1 MVGANIGPLG
11 YSKFFQKPCFF
22 PKLHISPDIISL
34 VNYFITNLLTIQT
47 NFLMK
52 FFTELDNGLCVAG
65 LIPVVLNICILS
77 FDLDIKKVGGICF
90 CVFSA
95 IIVIGAIC
103 YTKMVKDPLFQ
114 YYTNLPQNI
123 TMISTVALTPLGVE
137 NINRQ
142 PQVTTKY

>member
-1 MVGANIGPLG
+1 M
-11 YSKFFQKPCFF
+11 
-22 PKLHISPDIISL
+22 PD
-34 VNYFITNLLTIQT
+34 
-47 NFLMK
+47 
-52 FFTELDNGLCVAG
+52 LDNGLSVAG

-123 TMISTVALTPLGVE
+123 TMISKVALTPLGVE